1 MQAFTP
7 TSASPIHYSKEAIGF
22 LVAGS
27 ILALIIC
34 IAWAYIHHKGG
45 PKEILRADRESRKAQ
60 REACD
65 IEMAQAESHAKLAA
79 IYENQLQQRRAQN
92 KKVEEEKEVQ
102 EAAQELINAV
112 MIANGLVGSVVT
124 PPQRVDFGENFHK
137 EFDGELHAP
146 GMKQMHVQHGK
157 VVREDSM
164 DLSVEPVIDPMSF
177 MVGRGKHMAVLYR

>member
-79 IYENQLQQRRAQN
+79 IYENQLQQRRAQ
-92 KKVEEEKEVQ
+92 
-102 EAAQELINAV
+102 
-112 MIANGLVGSVVT
+112 
-124 PPQRVDFGENFHK
+124 RVDFGENFHK